1 MQNKKIVFLASDC
14 ESSRWVYHA
23 LAGSFSFAAVIIEQ
37 PVSRKVLFRNRIKR
51 IGFIKVTGQALFSLF
66 IVPVLRFRSRKRK
79 AALIQQFCLN
89 NDGFPAGS
97 IHVGSVNDDRCEKI
111 LQDIRPD
118 IVVVNGTR
126 IISRRILDCTDARFI
141 NMHVG
146 ITPAYRG
153 SHGGYWAV
161 HNNDLENFGTTIHLV
176 DTGVDTGS
184 VLKQVFARPAPEDN
198 FCTYPVIQTGIGIS
212 ALKEVLLQF
221 ENGSEKPI
229 QQSGKGTMYHQ
240 PTVLEYF
247 NRSLRAGKQ

>member
-23 LAGSFSFAAVIIEQ
+23 LADSFSFAAVIIEQ

-51 IGFIKVTGQALFSLF
+51 IGFTKVTGQALFSLF
-66 IVPVLRFRSRKRK
+66 IVPILRFRSRKRK
-79 AALIQQFCLN
+79 AALVQQFALN
-89 NDGFPAGS
+89 DNEFPPDS
-97 IHVGSVNDDRCEKI
+97 IYVASVNEERCETI
-111 LQDIRPD
+111 LQAINPD

-126 IISRRILDCTDARFI
+126 IISRRILGSTAARFI

-161 HNNDLENFGTTIHLV
+161 HNNDQKNFGTTIHLV
-176 DTGVDTGS
+176 DAGVDTGA
-184 VLKQVFARPAPEDN
+184 VLKQVYARPGADDN

-221 ENGSEKPI
+221 ENGFETPV
-229 QQSGKGTMYHQ
+229 QQSGKGKMYHQ
-240 PTVLEYF
+240 PTIFEYF
-247 NRSLRAGKQ
+247 TKSTRAR